1 MTSVMPRFAG
11 YPPAVSEEVPTP
23 GDTRM
28 KRLRNYTW
36 FSLVS
41 LGYLAVIPA
50 LQAALDDDLDAAAKV
65 ALIASAAAAV
75 VQRVRFI
82 NTVLREREPPHGP
95 TAEHMTTFAVAVATW
110 GYGVTVQADPLWWC
124 FLPGI
129 VAGGVVLNTAPGRR
143 IWTTLVLAVGTSV
156 ACPVAAQWRQSELEP
171 RITAVLAGL
180 SATFVVVLV
189 FLDVAQVWFWDMV
202 VELDRSRTMAEE
214 LAVARERLR
223 FAADLHDIQGHHLQ
237 AIMLKGELTERLIG
251 RDDDAAKAQ
260 AAELTELARTALTDT
275 RRVVHGYRGTTLH
288 NEITNAVEILSAAGI
303 DTEVHG
309 ESHTVPPPLQSLFGA
324 LVREGTTNI
333 LRHSQATRCRLTL
346 ESDGTTVHVRLVN
359 DGVTPQDSRPGS
371 GIESLRERFT
381 ALGGDVYAR
390 VVGAGDDTTFELGGH
405 APTRR

>member
-1 MTSVMPRFAG
+1 
-11 YPPAVSEEVPTP
+11 
-23 GDTRM
+23 
-28 KRLRNYTW
+28 
-36 FSLVS
+36 
-41 LGYLAVIPA
+41 
-50 LQAALDDDLDAAAKV
+50 
-65 ALIASAAAAV
+65 
-75 VQRVRFI
+75 VRFI
-82 NTVLREREPPHGP
+82 NNVLREREPPRGP

-189 FLDVAQVWFWDMV
+189 LLDVAQVWFWDMV

>member
-1 MTSVMPRFAG
+1 
-11 YPPAVSEEVPTP
+11 
-23 GDTRM
+23 M

>member
-1 MTSVMPRFAG
+1 
-11 YPPAVSEEVPTP
+11 
-23 GDTRM
+23 M

-189 FLDVAQVWFWDMV
+189 LLDVAQVWFWDMV

>member
-1 MTSVMPRFAG
+1 
-11 YPPAVSEEVPTP
+11 
-23 GDTRM
+23 M

-189 FLDVAQVWFWDMV
+189 LLDVAQVWFWDMV

-381 ALGGDVYAR
+381 ALDGDVYAR

>member
-1 MTSVMPRFAG
+1 RGKDHDRKPERSPPWEGDAPPPSPWSSSYPPRWCPAGRTTPPDAPRSSRHARPRNRRRRTGVPARPPLHPSCLPACRDSWGVGRSRRQRSTGEIPPDGMTSVMPRFAG

-28 KRLRNYTW
+28 TRLRNSAS

-82 NTVLREREPPHGP
+82 NNVLREREPPRGP

-189 FLDVAQVWFWDMV
+189 LLDVAQVWFWDMV

-251 RDDDAAKAQ
+251 RDDDA
-260 AAELTELARTALTDT
+260 
-275 RRVVHGYRGTTLH
+275 
-288 NEITNAVEILSAAGI
+288 
-303 DTEVHG
+303 
-309 ESHTVPPPLQSLFGA
+309 
-324 LVREGTTNI
+324 
-333 LRHSQATRCRLTL
+333 
-346 ESDGTTVHVRLVN
+346 
-359 DGVTPQDSRPGS
+359 
-371 GIESLRERFT
+371 
-381 ALGGDVYAR
+381 
-390 VVGAGDDTTFELGGH
+390 
-405 APTRR
+405 